1 MTDDWTIRLDS
12 EVFVL
17 RPEGGRVRV
26 GRRVGAD
33 TTWLDDLDPALLPEP
48 ARAALERGDTD
59 DEALR
64 TAVRGVAQA
73 QVQRGG

>member
-1 MTDDWTIRLDS
+1 MTDDMTIRLDS

-17 RPEGGRVRV
+17 RPDGGRLRV
-26 GRRVGAD
+26 GRRVGED
-33 TTWLDDLDPALLPEP
+33 VTWLDDVDLAVLPEP
-48 ARAALERGDTD
+48 ARAALERGEPD